1 MDGVSEIVEEDVGI
15 SDRNMR
21 VGGSIVKLEQS

>member
-15 SDRNMR
+15 NDRNMR
-21 VGGSIVKLEQS
+21 MGGSIVKLGQS